1 MKRKPLVAVAVLA
14 VSLAITAIL
23 LVTSRQLAPS
33 EPEAVAPTVRVVDVA
48 PASVRMIVHAQGT
61 VSPRTEADLVPE
73 VSGNVVWISPN
84 LVSGG
89 YFEEGE
95 PLLRIDDRDYRSNL
109 ERARAAVNRTTAED
123 EFARFELERLQEM
136 EARRLISPSDVE
148 TGMRA
153 ARVAAAALDDARAAL
168 EQAERDLSRTEVLA
182 PFTGLVR
189 AEQVDP
195 GQFVS
200 RGAPIARL
208 YAVDYVEIRLPI
220 ADRQLAY
227 LDLPPMQRGELDQAT
242 APDVVLSAEFAG
254 TRYQWHGKLAR
265 TEAEI
270 DLRSRMV
277 HAVARVS
284 AAENAARDPDY
295 VPPPVGLFV
304 NAEIQGRS
312 TEDIVI
318 LPRSA
323 IRNGNQVLVVDDDS
337 RLRFR
342 TVDIARIYGE
352 DAYIGGGLDHGDL
365 VCISVLQAVVDGM
378 RVEVVTDDGT
388 GTPGAPG
395 SSPGATAP

>member
-14 VSLAITAIL
+14 VSLAIALIL
-23 LVTSRQLAPS
+23 LATSRQLAPS
-33 EPEAVAPTVRVVDVA
+33 EPEAVAPAVRVVEVA

-153 ARVAAAALDDARAAL
+153 ARVASAALDDARAAL
-168 EQAERDLSRTEVLA
+168 EQAERDLARTEVIA

-227 LDLPPMQRGELDQAT
+227 LDLPPMQRGELDEAT

-352 DAYIGGGLDHGDL
+352 DAYIGGGLGHGDL

-378 RVEVVTDDGT
+378 RVEVVTDVGT
-388 GTPGAPG
+388 GAPGAPG
-395 SSPGATAP
+395 S

>member
-1 MKRKPLVAVAVLA
+1 MIRKSIVAAAVMG

-33 EPEAVAPTVRVVDVA
+33 EPEAVAPTVRVVEAA
-48 PASVRMIVHAQGT
+48 PSRVRMIVHAQGT

-89 YFEEGE
+89 YFEAGE

-168 EQAERDLSRTEVLA
+168 EQAERDLARTEVLA

-200 RGAPIARL
+200 RGAPIAGL

-227 LDLPPMQRGELDQAT
+227 LDLPPMQRGELDEAT
-242 APDVVLSAEFAG
+242 APDVVLFAEFAG

-284 AAENAARDPDY
+284 AAENAARDPGY

-352 DAYIGGGLDHGDL
+352 DAYIGGGLGHGDL

-378 RVEVVTDDGT
+378 RVEVVTDGGT
-388 GTPGAPG
+388 GAPG
-395 SSPGATAP
+395 VPGS

>member
-14 VSLAITAIL
+14 VSLAIALIL
-23 LVTSRQLAPS
+23 LATSRQLAPS
-33 EPEAVAPTVRVVDVA
+33 EPEAVAPAVRVVEVA

-153 ARVAAAALDDARAAL
+153 ARVASAALDDARAAL
-168 EQAERDLSRTEVLA
+168 EQAERDLARTEVIA

-227 LDLPPMQRGELDQAT
+227 LDLPPMQRGELDEAT

-378 RVEVVTDDGT
+378 RVEVVTDGGT
-388 GTPGAPG
+388 GAPG
-395 SSPGATAP
+395 VPGS

>member
-1 MKRKPLVAVAVLA
+1 MKRKSLVAVVVIAI
-14 VSLAITAIL
+14 SLAITAML

-33 EPEAVAPTVRVVDVA
+33 EPEAVAPTVRVVEVA

-95 PLLRIDDRDYRSNL
+95 PLLRIDDRDYGSNL

-168 EQAERDLSRTEVLA
+168 EQAERDLARTEVIA

-227 LDLPPMQRGELDQAT
+227 LDLPPMQRGELDEAT

-312 TEDIVI
+312 TEEIVI

-342 TVDIARIYGE
+342 TVNIARIYGE
-352 DAYIGGGLDHGDL
+352 DAYIGGGLAHGDL

-378 RVEVVTDDGT
+378 RVEVVTGDGT
-388 GTPGAPG
+388 GAPG
-395 SSPGATAP
+395 VPGS

>member
-1 MKRKPLVAVAVLA
+1 MKRKSLVAVAVIA
-14 VSLAITAIL
+14 VSLAITTIL

-33 EPEAVAPTVRVVDVA
+33 EPEAVAPTVRVVEVA

-168 EQAERDLSRTEVLA
+168 EQAERDLARTEVIA

-227 LDLPPMQRGELDQAT
+227 LDLPPMQRGELDEAT

-312 TEDIVI
+312 TEDIVV

-342 TVDIARIYGE
+342 TINIARIYGE
-352 DAYIGGGLDHGDL
+352 DAYIGGGLAHGDL

-378 RVEVVTDDGT
+378 RVEVLADGAT
-388 GTPGAPG
+388 GAPG
-395 SSPGATAP
+395 VPGS